1 MRILIIALA
10 RSGGYQL
17 NEWLALELGYKM
29 IHEPIRT
36 NESIEGDNIVV
47 KYLIN
52 EIENRNDIDLL
63 NWDKIIGLTR
73 TDARECAISQ
83 TKAVQRNEWR
93 SGYEVSD
100 EWIKENE
107 IDINN
112 FEEWVNKRNDLI
124 NRINEIELRVTYE
137 RIYNTKEDIQRIK
150 DYIGITN
157 TKYEHLLDN
166 TNRLRNRNK
175 TKRKVI

>member
-29 IHEPIRT
+29 IHEPIW
-36 NESIEGDNIVV
+36 NNKSIEGNDIVV
-47 KYLIN
+47 KYNIS
-52 EIENRNDIDLL
+52 EIENITDIDFI

-73 TDARECAISQ
+73 TDVRECSISH
-83 TKAVQRNEWR
+83 TKAVQRKEWR
-93 SGYEVSD
+93 GGYEVSD
-100 EWIKENE
+100 EWIIENE
-107 IDINN
+107 IDIKHFEGWINN
-112 FEEWVNKRNDLI
+112 AIDYMNG
-124 NRINEIELRVTYE
+124 INEIDLRVTYE

-150 DYIGITN
+150 DYIGIRN
-157 TKYEHLLDN
+157 TKYEHLLDS
-166 TNRLRNRNK
+166 TNRLRNRSK

>member
-17 NEWLALELGYKM
+17 NEWLALELGYRM
-29 IHEPIRT
+29 IHEPTGR
-36 NESIEGDNIVV
+36 NESVSGDNIVV

-52 EIENRNDIDLL
+52 EIENINNIDYTK
-63 NWDKIIGLTR
+63 WDKIIGLTR
-73 TDARECAISQ
+73 EDVRECAISQ
-83 TKAVQRNEWR
+83 TRAVQTKEWR
-93 SGYEVSD
+93 NGYEVSD

-107 IDINN
+107 KDIKH
-112 FEEWVNKRNDLI
+112 FEEWANKGIDYLKTI
-124 NRINEIELRVTYE
+124 KEIQLLVTYE
-137 RIYNTKEDIQRIK
+137 GIYNTKEDIQRIK

-166 TNRLRNRNK
+166 TNRLRNRSK
-175 TKRKVI
+175 TKRKLL

>member
-1 MRILIIALA
+1 MRILIIALG

-36 NESIEGDNIVV
+36 NQSIEGDNIVV

-52 EIENRNDIDLL
+52 EIEDRTDIDYI
-63 NWDKIIGLTR
+63 NWEKIIGLTR
-73 TDARECAISQ
+73 MDVRECAISQ
-83 TKAVQRNEWR
+83 TKALQTNEWR
-93 SGYEVSD
+93 GGYEVSN

-107 IDINN
+107 IDINY
-112 FEEWVNKRNDLI
+112 FEEWVNKQNDYL
-124 NRINEIELRVTYE
+124 NTINEIQLQVTYE

-166 TNRLRNRNK
+166 TNRLRNRLRNRHK
-175 TKRKVI
+175 LI

>member
-52 EIENRNDIDLL
+52 EIENKL
-63 NWDKIIGLTR
+63 K
-73 TDARECAISQ
+73 
-83 TKAVQRNEWR
+83 
-93 SGYEVSD
+93 
-100 EWIKENE
+100 
-107 IDINN
+107 
-112 FEEWVNKRNDLI
+112 
-124 NRINEIELRVTYE
+124 
-137 RIYNTKEDIQRIK
+137 
-150 DYIGITN
+150 YI
-157 TKYEHLLDN
+157 L
-166 TNRLRNRNK
+166 
-175 TKRKVI
+175 KRKYDLPKKFKIGHAGTLDPLATG

>member
-52 EIENRNDIDLL
+52 EIEDIKDIDLN

-73 TDARECAISQ
+73 TDIRECAISQ
-83 TKAVQRNEWR
+83 TRASQRKEWR
-93 SGYEVSD
+93 NGYEVSD
-100 EWIKENE
+100 EWIIENE
-107 IDINN
+107 IYIKQ
-112 FEEWVNKRNDLI
+112 FEEVIYSRNKLI
-124 NRINEIELRVTYE
+124 NGIKEIHLQVTYE
-137 RIYNTKEDIQRIK
+137 SIYNTKEDIQRIK
-150 DYIGITN
+150 DYIGIRN
-157 TKYEHLLDN
+157 TRYEHLLDK

-175 TKRKVI
+175 AKRKLI

>member
-29 IHEPIRT
+29 IHEPIW
-36 NESIEGDNIVV
+36 NNKSIEGNDIVV
-47 KYLIN
+47 KYVVN
-52 EIENRNDIDLL
+52 EIENRIDIDFS

-73 TDARECAISQ
+73 TDVRECAISHI
-83 TKAVQRNEWR
+83 KSVQRNEWR

-100 EWIKENE
+100 EWIIENE
-107 IDINN
+107 IDIKHFEGWANN
-112 FEEWVNKRNDLI
+112 GNDYL
-124 NRINEIELRVTYE
+124 NGINEIQLRVTYE

-166 TNRLRNRNK
+166 TNRLRNRSK
-175 TKRKVI
+175 TKRKAI

>member
-73 TDARECAISQ
+73 TDVRECAISQ
-83 TKAVQRNEWR
+83 TQAWQTKKWR

-100 EWIKENE
+100 EWIVENE
-107 IDINN
+107 IDIKHFEGWINN
-112 FEEWVNKRNDLI
+112 AIDYMNG
-124 NRINEIELRVTYE
+124 INEIHLRVTYE

-157 TKYEHLLDN
+157 TKYDYLIDS
-166 TNRLRNRNK
+166 TNRLRNRSK

>member
-1 MRILIIALA
+1 MRILIIASG
-10 RSGGYQL
+10 RSGGTIL
-17 NEWLALELGYKM
+17 NQWLALELGYKM

-36 NESIEGDNIVV
+36 NQSINGDNIVV
-47 KYLIN
+47 KYLIS
-52 EIENRNDIDLL
+52 EIENKMDIDLT

-73 TDARECAISQ
+73 MDVRECAISH
-83 TKAVQRNEWR
+83 TKAVQTNEWIGR
-93 SGYEVSD
+93 YELSD
-100 EWIKENE
+100 EWIIENE
-107 IDINN
+107 IDIKH
-112 FEEWVNKRNDLI
+112 FEEWVNKRNTYLNTI
-124 NRINEIELRVTYE
+124 TEIELRVTYE

-175 TKRKVI
+175 TKRKLL

>member
-1 MRILIIALA
+1 MRILIIALG

-36 NESIEGDNIVV
+36 NQSIEGDNIVV

-52 EIENRNDIDLL
+52 EIEDRTDIDYI
-63 NWDKIIGLTR
+63 NWEKIIGLTR
-73 TDARECAISQ
+73 MDVRECAISQ
-83 TKAVQRNEWR
+83 TKALQTNEWR
-93 SGYEVSD
+93 GGYEVSN

-107 IDINN
+107 IDINY
-112 FEEWVNKRNDLI
+112 FEEWVNKQNDYL
-124 NRINEIELRVTYE
+124 NTINEIQLQVTYE

-166 TNRLRNRNK
+166 TNRLRDRGK
-175 TKRKVI
+175 IKRKLL

>member
-83 TKAVQRNEWR
+83 TQAWQTKKWR

-100 EWIKENE
+100 EWIVENE
-107 IDINN
+107 IDIKH
-112 FEEWVNKRNDLI
+112 FEEWVNKRNDYL
-124 NRINEIELRVTYE
+124 NGINEIDLRVTYE

-166 TNRLRNRNK
+166 TNRLRNRSK
-175 TKRKVI
+175 TKRKVL

>member
-17 NEWLALELGYKM
+17 NEWLTLELGYKM
-29 IHEPIRT
+29 IHEPIW
-36 NESIEGDNIVV
+36 NKLDVNGDNIVV
-47 KYLIN
+47 KYNIG
-52 EIENRNDIDLL
+52 EIIKVSDIDLT

-73 TDARECAISQ
+73 NDTRECAISHI
-83 TKAVQRNEWR
+83 KSVQRNDWR
-93 SGYEVSD
+93 RAYEVSD

-107 IDINN
+107 IDIKH
-112 FEEWVNKRNDLI
+112 FEGWANGGIDYI
-124 NRINEIELRVTYE
+124 NGINEIDLRVTYE

-175 TKRKVI
+175 TKRKLL

>member
-29 IHEPIRT
+29 IHEPIY
-36 NESIEGDNIVV
+36 NNKSIEGNDIVV
-47 KYLIN
+47 KYNIS
-52 EIENRNDIDLL
+52 EIENRTDIDLS
-63 NWDKIIGLTR
+63 NWDKIIGLMR
-73 TDARECAISQ
+73 EDIRECSISH
-83 TKAVQRNEWR
+83 TKAVQRKEWR
-93 SGYEVSD
+93 NGYEVSD
-100 EWIKENE
+100 EWIIENE
-107 IDINN
+107 IDIQHFEGWINN
-112 FEEWVNKRNDLI
+112 AI
-124 NRINEIELRVTYE
+124 NYINGISEIKLRVTYE

-175 TKRKVI
+175 TKRKLL

>member
-52 EIENRNDIDLL
+52 EIENRIDIDLT

-73 TDARECAISQ
+73 VDVRECAISQ
-83 TKAVQRNEWR
+83 TRAVQTKEWR
-93 SGYEVSD
+93 SGYEVSE
-100 EWIKENE
+100 EWIIENE
-107 IDINN
+107 IDIKH
-112 FEEWVNKRNDLI
+112 FEEWANKRNDYI
-124 NRINEIELRVTYE
+124 NNIKEIQLRVTYE
-137 RIYNTKEDIQRIK
+137 TIYNTKEDIQRIK

-166 TNRLRNRNK
+166 TNRLRNRSK
-175 TKRKVI
+175 TKRKLL